1 MEFFWRI
8 LKKMHTKRHFLKN
21 TKFYSQKEKLSLCEK
36 TATGVSH
43 NRSHQA
49 KKILAHKPTR
59 VFLEGYAPLSP
70 RNLRKNG
77 VATEGRNFATEGR
90 KRMVCGRRS
99 QREAASSN

>member
-21 TKFYSQKEKLSLCEK
+21 TKFYWQKEKLSLSEK

-43 NRSHQA
+43 NHSHQA

-77 VATEGRNFATEGR
+77 VATEGR

-99 QREAASSN
+99 QSCDLRS